1 MTIDWNIATDGEIV
15 KAMKQAVAKMR
26 LQAGYEPTH
35 CNTLFGWFAL
45 RPAIHF
51 MKIKKGP
58 GKYRTIAV
66 HFTRVK

>member
-1 MTIDWNIATDGEIV
+1 MTINWSTATADEMIE
-15 KAMKQAVAKMR
+15 AMKLAVAKMR
-26 LQAGYEPTH
+26 SEAGYEPTH

-58 GKYRTIAV
+58 GKYRTVAV